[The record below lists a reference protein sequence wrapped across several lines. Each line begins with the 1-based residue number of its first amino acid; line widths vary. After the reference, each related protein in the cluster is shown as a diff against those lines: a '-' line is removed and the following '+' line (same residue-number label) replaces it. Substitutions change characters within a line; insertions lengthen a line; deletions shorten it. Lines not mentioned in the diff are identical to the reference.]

1 MINRRNLIKSTTI
14 TAAAL
19 FSGCRRFT
27 NQERALSGLSAAF
40 EGQFR
45 FGTSIK
51 NNTLQSNDTNL
62 LTLIA
67 KEFNAITANN
77 AMKWEGLQP
86 KLNEFNWQIADKFID
101 FGQQNNMHITGH
113 VLVWHKQIPNYVFI
127 KDDKIISKKL
137 LLQRMEQH
145 ISNVMERYKKV
156 TEWDVVNEAIVGGK
170 WLESKWYKIIGPDY
184 VKRAFQF
191 ARNANP
197 SATLIYNDYGITNPK
212 KQQAI
217 LGLLSKLNNSG
228 VRVDGVGMQSHF
240 SLEKNFPSTDMIEQT
255 IETFAR
261 QGYQVFITE
270 LDVDVLPRAWK
281 YVRQPPLQQL
291 HINEI
296 SIREAKYLDPYPN
309 GLPEKVSKELAD
321 RYASIFNVFSR
332 QSDNIS
338 RVTVWGTLDTESWK
352 HDWPILGRTNYP
364 LLFDNKGNPKQAY
377 FSVLGEGNN

>member
-101 FGQQNNMHITGH
+101 FGQQNNMQITGH

-240 SLEKNFPSTDMIEQT
+240 SLEKNFPSTDIIEQT

-296 SIREAKYLDPYPN
+296 PIREAKYLDPYPN

-352 HDWPILGRTNYP
+352 HNWPILGRTNYP

>member
-19 FSGCRRFT
+19 LSGCHRFT

-51 NNTLQSNDTNL
+51 NKTLQSNDTNL

-67 KEFNAITANN
+67 KEFNAITSNN

-86 KLNEFNWQIADKFID
+86 KLNEFDWQIADKFID
-101 FGQQNNMHITGH
+101 FGQQNNMQITGH
-113 VLVWHKQIPNYVFI
+113 ALVWHKQIPNYVFI

-170 WLESKWYKIIGPDY
+170 WLESEWYKIIGPEY

-197 SATLIYNDYGITNPK
+197 SATLIYNDYGITSPK

-240 SLEKNFPSTDMIEQT
+240 SLEKNFPSTDIIEQT

-296 SIREAKYLDPYPN
+296 PIREAKYLDPYPN

-352 HDWPILGRTNYP
+352 HNWPILGRTNYP

-377 FSVLGEGNN
+377 FSVLGEGNK

>member
-14 TAAAL
+14 AAAAL

-27 NQERALSGLSAAF
+27 NQQRALSGLSAAF

-67 KEFNAITANN
+67 REFNAITANN

-86 KLNEFNWQIADKFID
+86 KLNEFNWQIADKFVD
-101 FGQQNNMHITGH
+101 FGQQNNMQITGH
-113 VLVWHKQIPNYVFI
+113 VLVWHKQIPNYVFL

-261 QGYQVFITE
+261 QGCQVFITE

-296 SIREAKYLDPYPN
+296 SIREAKYLDPYPI

>member
-1 MINRRNLIKSTTI
+1 MQR
-14 TAAAL
+14 
-19 FSGCRRFT
+19 
-27 NQERALSGLSAAF
+27 
-40 EGQFR
+40 
-45 FGTSIK
+45 
-51 NNTLQSNDTNL
+51 NDTNL

-86 KLNEFNWQIADKFID
+86 KLNEFNWQIADKFVD
-101 FGQQNNMHITGH
+101 FGQQNNMQITGH

-212 KQQAI
+212 K
-217 LGLLSKLNNSG
+217 
-228 VRVDGVGMQSHF
+228 
-240 SLEKNFPSTDMIEQT
+240 
-255 IETFAR
+255 
-261 QGYQVFITE
+261 
-270 LDVDVLPRAWK
+270 
-281 YVRQPPLQQL
+281 
-291 HINEI
+291 
-296 SIREAKYLDPYPN
+296 
-309 GLPEKVSKELAD
+309 
-321 RYASIFNVFSR
+321 
-332 QSDNIS
+332 
-338 RVTVWGTLDTESWK
+338 
-352 HDWPILGRTNYP
+352 
-364 LLFDNKGNPKQAY
+364 
-377 FSVLGEGNN
+377 